1 MEECIMKDDKLPKK
15 PLMFYYIISLVVLM
29 LLNQF
34 IFPQVLK
41 EQITEVDYRTFLNY
55 LDEGAIKKVE
65 VTDTQILF
73 TVGNEEEKLE
83 YFTTGKMP
91 DDQLTER
98 LSNSNVDDFGNVD
111 AVWPLYRRTDT
122 YRTKYGYWLRMRV
135 NSIMVSNNITI
146 DYRSY
151 DWGESIVIYQNG
163 TQVAEVFEYT
173 KEKNKD
179 YTKYE
184 KLYFFIKSKY
194 K

>member
-1 MEECIMKDDKLPKK
+1 MLCKLTNLYKKLHRIRLTFLYMLTSQFWTGLAEHNKDYEDNGTIWLP
-15 PLMFYYIISLVVLM
+15 YVRTAV
-29 LLNQF
+29 
-34 IFPQVLK
+34 
-41 EQITEVDYRTFLNY
+41 YRT
-55 LDEGAIKKVE
+55 
-65 VTDTQILF
+65 
-73 TVGNEEEKLE
+73 
-83 YFTTGKMP
+83 
-91 DDQLTER
+91 R
-98 LSNSNVDDFGNVD
+98 
-111 AVWPLYRRTDT
+111 
-122 YRTKYGYWLRMRV
+122 YGYWLRMRV

-163 TQVAEVFEYT
+163 TLVTEVFEYT

>member
-1 MEECIMKDDKLPKK
+1 
-15 PLMFYYIISLVVLM
+15 M
-29 LLNQF
+29 LTTQF
-34 IFPQVLK
+34 KNDLAEYNNNFG
-41 EQITEVDYRTFLNY
+41 N
-55 LDEGAIKKVE
+55 
-65 VTDTQILF
+65 TDT
-73 TVGNEEEKLE
+73 
-83 YFTTGKMP
+83 
-91 DDQLTER
+91 
-98 LSNSNVDDFGNVD
+98 
-111 AVWPLYRRTDT
+111 VWPLYRRTDT

-163 TQVAEVFEYT
+163 TLVTEVFEYT

>member
-1 MEECIMKDDKLPKK
+1 MENKITKLYKK
-15 PLMFYYIISLVVLM
+15 LYIKYL
-29 LLNQF
+29 
-34 IFPQVLK
+34 
-41 EQITEVDYRTFLNY
+41 TFLY
-55 LDEGAIKKVE
+55 
-65 VTDTQILF
+65 
-73 TVGNEEEKLE
+73 
-83 YFTTGKMP
+83 M
-91 DDQLTER
+91 LTPEFKDN
-98 LSNSNVDDFGNVD
+98 LADYNNNFGNTD
-111 AVWPLYRRTDT
+111 IVWPPYRRTDI

-151 DWGESIVIYQNG
+151 GWGESIVIYQNG
-163 TQVAEVFEYT
+163 TLVTEVFEYT

>member
-1 MEECIMKDDKLPKK
+1 MLKIGVWNVQGVNNMENKITKLYKK
-15 PLMFYYIISLVVLM
+15 LYIKYL
-29 LLNQF
+29 
-34 IFPQVLK
+34 
-41 EQITEVDYRTFLNY
+41 TFLY
-55 LDEGAIKKVE
+55 ML
-65 VTDTQILF
+65 TTQFKNDLA
-73 TVGNEEEKLE
+73 E
-83 YFTTGKMP
+83 Y
-91 DDQLTER
+91 
-98 LSNSNVDDFGNVD
+98 NNNFGNTDV
-111 AVWPLYRRTDT
+111 VWPLYRRTDT

-163 TQVAEVFEYT
+163 TLVTEVFEYT